1 MNIILYHF
9 LVDITVMF
17 NQSVYNVNE
26 NETVRPVLV
35 LSGPSSTDITV
46 LVKDVSKS
54 AISKRTYISIYNT
67 VTTAL

>member
-26 NETVRPVLV
+26 NETARPVLV
-35 LSGPSSTDITV
+35 LSGPSSIDITV

-54 AISKRTYISIYNT
+54 AISNWTYISIYNT
-67 VTTAL
+67 VTTTL

>member
-26 NETVRPVLV
+26 NETAQPVLV

-54 AISKRTYISIYNT
+54 VISKQTYISIYNT
-67 VTTAL
+67 VTTTL